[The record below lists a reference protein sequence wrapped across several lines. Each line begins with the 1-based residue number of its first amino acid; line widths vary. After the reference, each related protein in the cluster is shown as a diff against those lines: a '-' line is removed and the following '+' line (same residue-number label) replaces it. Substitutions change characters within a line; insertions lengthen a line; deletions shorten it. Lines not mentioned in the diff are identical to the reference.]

1 MPSYLVIK
9 QERVIV
15 ECQSDRADHK
25 ELHVGSVL
33 HLGSTA
39 VVEQTFPV
47 GPRTA
52 GIGPR

>member
-9 QERVIV
+9 QEHVII

-33 HLGSTA
+33 HLDSA
-39 VVEQTFPV
+39 VIVERTFPV